1 MTIQHLN
8 LYYHNDID
16 SRNTQTLSKSPLKFM
31 QSLIEQNLYKLKH
44 GEEDEYMILIDDSIE
59 IPKVNKDNR
68 LFQYQ
73 IDQDVL

>member
-8 LYYHNDID
+8 LYYHNDIY
-16 SRNTQTLSKSPLKFM
+16 SRSTLNLSKSPLKFM
-31 QSLIEQNLYKLKH
+31 QSLIEQNLYKFKH
-44 GEEDEYMILIDDSIE
+44 GEEDEYMILIDESIE
-59 IPKVNKDNR
+59 IPKVNKYNR